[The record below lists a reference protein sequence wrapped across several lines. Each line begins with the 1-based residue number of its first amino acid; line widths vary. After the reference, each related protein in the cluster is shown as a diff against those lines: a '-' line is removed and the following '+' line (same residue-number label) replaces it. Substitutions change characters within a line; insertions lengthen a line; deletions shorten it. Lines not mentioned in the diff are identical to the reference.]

1 MRKTIEELLQAP
13 YWIVDILPAQVPADS
28 PGQYFAVEKYFLQ
41 ERQLAEIKQKH
52 IQLILNLNCYR
63 DLSLDEEE
71 TVNPPPQRIADEMRK
86 RMVCIRTGDSMIL
99 SEQDDT
105 HLTFFHPDPQL
116 LELIKTLAP
125 GEGLFVWESGDQA

>member
-52 IQLILNLNCYR
+52 IQLILKLNCYR
-63 DLSLDEEE
+63 DLA
-71 TVNPPPQRIADEMRK
+71 R
-86 RMVCIRTGDSMIL
+86 
-99 SEQDDT
+99 
-105 HLTFFHPDPQL
+105 
-116 LELIKTLAP
+116 
-125 GEGLFVWESGDQA
+125 